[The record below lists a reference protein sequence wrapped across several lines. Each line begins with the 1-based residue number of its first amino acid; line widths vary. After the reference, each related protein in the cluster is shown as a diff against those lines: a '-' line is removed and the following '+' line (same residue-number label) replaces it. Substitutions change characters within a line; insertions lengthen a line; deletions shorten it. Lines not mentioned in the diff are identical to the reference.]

1 MGQWHRL
8 HFVIG
13 CRLIPKGSEA
23 IKMRVLLVMA
33 CVAVCVMA
41 APTSDPV
48 QDPFVAFIKD
58 VEAQPFF
65 KVSSSAQS
73 YTYPSPSTP
82 PTSYL
87 ATNPIA
93 CLFQQVKISNVTKT
107 ERRQSLTPRPNVNRL
122 CTPRNQPCNKNRE
135 KTEPNS

>member
-65 KVSSSAQS
+65 KVGSSTQS
-73 YTYPSPSTP
+73 STYPPPPPHSTP
-82 PTSYL
+82 FS
-87 ATNPIA
+87 
-93 CLFQQVKISNVTKT
+93 
-107 ERRQSLTPRPNVNRL
+107 
-122 CTPRNQPCNKNRE
+122 PCNKPNRVPVLAG
-135 KTEPNS
+135 KDF